1 LTSIAPITLAVATGK
16 ISWANLEETLA
27 IKSRARIA
35 MVPTLVVIELDRLKR
50 NCGGNHKRVWPQSV
64 REIRCTNCDLR
75 NGRRFFNLLARKLH
89 RG

>member
-1 LTSIAPITLAVATGK
+1 
-16 ISWANLEETLA
+16 
-27 IKSRARIA
+27 

-89 RG
+89 RGLHILLVRRLRDGLWVAFRLQPVPKTESAKGSA